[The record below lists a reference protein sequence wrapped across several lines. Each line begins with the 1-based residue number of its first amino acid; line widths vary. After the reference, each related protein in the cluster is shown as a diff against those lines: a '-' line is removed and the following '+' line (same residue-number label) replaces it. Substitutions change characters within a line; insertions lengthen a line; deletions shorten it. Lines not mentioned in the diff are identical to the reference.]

1 MSEVLNLRRAT
12 HVPLVNP
19 PAPQLVAR
27 ITAEDRR
34 ETASLLAAEFRPLDL
49 FERVA
54 LLRERVPGRI
64 VFTTGFG
71 LEGQAIAHAI
81 FSQALDIE
89 VVTLDTGRLFPE
101 TFDVW
106 AATERRYAVRIVA
119 IAPNDD
125 DVKTLVARQGV
136 DGFRDSVGARL
147 ECCAM
152 RKVAPLAR
160 ALNGADAWI
169 AGIRADQSS
178 NRAHLG
184 AISFDKQRELIK
196 AYPLFDWTRD
206 RVLAFVRAHDVPYNA
221 LHDRGFP
228 SIGCAPCTR
237 AVAPGEPERAGRWWW
252 EQAAH
257 KECGLHLTADKSF
270 ARAGGADRTTSAA
283 SA

>member
-1 MSEVLNLRRAT
+1 MSEVLNSRGAG

-19 PAPQLVAR
+19 PATRFATR
-27 ITAEDRR
+27 TAAGADGHES
-34 ETASLLAAEFRPLDL
+34 ASLLAAEFRPLDL

-54 LLRERVPGRI
+54 LLRRHVPGRI

-81 FSQALDIE
+81 FSQALDVD

-106 AATERRYAVRIVA
+106 AATERHYAVRIVS
-119 IAPNDD
+119 IAPNDGD
-125 DVKTLVARQGV
+125 IKTLVERQGV
-136 DGFRDSVGARL
+136 AGFRESADARL
-147 ECCAM
+147 ECCAV

-160 ALNGADAWI
+160 ALKGADAWI
-169 AGIRADQSS
+169 ASIRADQSS
-178 NRAHLG
+178 TRAHLG
-184 AISFDKQRELIK
+184 AVSFDERRGLIK
-196 AYPLFDWTRD
+196 VHPLFDWTRD
-206 RVLAFVRAHDVPYNA
+206 QVLAFVRAHGVPYNA

-237 AVAPGEPERAGRWWW
+237 AVAPGEAERAGRWWW

-257 KECGLHLTADKSF
+257 KECGLHLTRTD
-270 ARAGGADRTTSAA
+270 RAAQVGAA